1 MEILIKTVSK
11 EEVSMISLSRPGF
24 FRAVADSQ
32 SYLNILYLLLAL
44 PLGIL
49 YFAFLVSGFS
59 LGAGLLVTLAGI
71 PVLLFVLAGSSV
83 LSRLERM
90 LAVKLLKVDVP
101 NPPKF
106 VGPKGLWQ
114 RVKARFSDRLIWRET
129 LYLLFK
135 FPVGVFAF
143 TVAVTLLAVSIG
155 FTFAPVYMW
164 ASDPLTWGGM
174 VLSPYPWAWILMV
187 IGIPMFFISV
197 NLLNAVAA
205 GLGNMAKAML
215 AR

>member
-1 MEILIKTVSK
+1 MKTVSK
-11 EEVSMISLSRPGF
+11 EEITMSSSGRPGF

-32 SYLNILYLLLAL
+32 SYVNIVYLLLTF

-49 YFAFLVSGFS
+49 YLVFLVTGFS
-59 LGAGLLVTLAGI
+59 LGSALLVTLAGI
-71 PVLLFVLAGSSV
+71 PVFLFVLAGSSV

-155 FTFAPVYMW
+155 FTFAPAYMW
-164 ASDPLTWGGM
+164 ASDRLTWGGM
-174 VLSPYPWAWILMV
+174 VLNPYPWAWILTV
-187 IGIPMFFISV
+187 IGIPMFFISI
-197 NLLNAVAA
+197 NLLNAIAA
-205 GLGNMAKAML
+205 GLGSMARAML